1 MNYERIAPAMA
12 LDITWSWRA
21 KKLPQEVREELARRL
36 NALHTYF
43 KEVRPSMKIGI
54 SRSYDGLV
62 FQSYDGHVKL
72 MLGVR
77 RTRSGKWKMPT
88 YYTIAHE
95 LMHLVQF
102 NSDSVPGGERACD
115 VYALARLPP
124 RYIDES
130 PTYLVVPR
138 GRRGRWTAADA
149 RMAHV
154 LAREA
159 IRRRSGGLKRYATWW
174 EREFENRAK
183 ASRRK

>member
-1 MNYERIAPAMA
+1 MDLR
-12 LDITWSWRA
+12 ITWSRKA
-21 KKLPQEVREELARRL
+21 AQLPPEVRRELTARL
-36 NALHTYF
+36 DGLHAYF
-43 KEVRPSMKIGI
+43 QEIKPSMKIGI

-77 RTRSGKWKMPT
+77 RTRKGTWRMPT

-95 LMHLVQF
+95 LMHLAQF
-102 NSDSVPGGERACD
+102 NNTSIPAGERACD

-138 GRRGRWTAADA
+138 GRRGRWTLEDA
-149 RMAHV
+149 KMAHD
-154 LAREA
+154 LAIEA
-159 IRRRSGGLKRYATWW
+159 IRRRDAGLRRYAAWW
-174 EREFENRAK
+174 ESEFERRAM
-183 ASRRK
+183 RPRK